1 MIGKMIAQGLAATV
15 IVAVLAFGYA
25 ASARTPSLSTSHGET
40 SR

>member
-1 MIGKMIAQGLAATV
+1 MIGKMIAQGLAATA

-25 ASARTPSLSTSHGET
+25 ASAHPPSHSVGIGET